1 MMQITEKIVIFEELF
16 QTNMSNRMKKRTL
29 LILILAAFFTAGAY
43 SDLPEEAIAIDS
55 TVISPVDSVASEAEV
70 APEPPGEKRPEVYLF
85 PIREQIMPSMARL
98 TERCIAEATA
108 RGSDYVV
115 IDLNTY
121 GGLVDAADKIR
132 TLILEAPMPVYAF
145 INNQAASAGALIAIA
160 ANAIYM
166 RSGASIGA
174 ATVVRQDGE
183 VVPDKYQSFMRGM
196 MRATAEAHG
205 KVPEVQGR
213 DTVWRWFRDPLIAEA
228 MVDPTIEV
236 PGLIDGTKVLT
247 LTAEEAVRWHY
258 CEGKAASVE
267 EVLVLAGVK
276 DYDLYEYKLSGLDRL
291 LGFLTNPAFQG
302 ILIMLIIGGI
312 YFELQTPG
320 IGFPL
325 FISIIAALL
334 YFAPLYVEG
343 LLAYWELILFLIGI
357 ALIMVEVFATPGFG
371 VLGVAGI
378 VAVVTGLVFAA
389 IDIDLLKYVPS
400 GEVPV
405 AYIFR
410 PFAMVIIS
418 VTAGLLL
425 SIWLGRRFLT
435 GHSVLR
441 ERVVLTSSMGVEE
454 GWVSREGERGLIG
467 MHGVATTVLRP
478 TGKIRIDALYY
489 EAAAEEGFFIEKGT
503 EVVVVRDEGGVLYC
517 RTKK

>member
-1 MMQITEKIVIFEELF
+1 
-16 QTNMSNRMKKRTL
+16 MKKRTL
-29 LILILAAFFTAGAY
+29 SLLILTALFATGAY
-43 SDLPEEAIAIDS
+43 ADLPEKEVIVPDS
-55 TVISPVDSVASEAEV
+55 TEISPVDSVAQAVEAT
-70 APEPPGEKRPEVYLF
+70 PESSGEKRTEVYLF
-85 PIREQIMPSMARL
+85 PIREEIMPAMARL
-98 TERCIAEATA
+98 TARCITEAAE
-108 RGSDYVV
+108 RGSDYIV

-132 TLILEAPMPVYAF
+132 TLILEAPVPVYAF

-160 ANAIYM
+160 ADSIYM
-166 RSGASIGA
+166 RNGASIGA

-183 VVPDKYQSFMRGM
+183 VVPDKYQSFMRAM
-196 MRATAEAHG
+196 MRATAETHG

-247 LTAEEAVRWHY
+247 FTADEAILWHY

-267 EVLVLAGVK
+267 EVLEQAGVK
-276 DYDLYEYKLSGLDRL
+276 NYDIYEYKLSGLDRL
-291 LGFLTNPAFQG
+291 MGFLTNPAFQG

-325 FISIIAALL
+325 IIAVTAALL

-357 ALIMVEVFATPGFG
+357 ALIMVEIFATPGFG
-371 VLGVAGI
+371 VLGIAGI
-378 VAVVTGLVFAA
+378 VAVIVGLVFAA
-389 IDIDLLKYVPS
+389 IDTDILKYVHS
-400 GEVPV
+400 GEIPV

-418 VTAGLLL
+418 VTVGLSL

-435 GHSVLR
+435 GHSALR
-441 ERVVLTSSMGVEE
+441 ERVVLTSSMDAGE
-454 GWVSREGERGLIG
+454 GWVSRERERGLVG
-467 MHGVATTVLRP
+467 MYGVATTVLRP
-478 TGKIRIDALYY
+478 TGKIRIDGLYY

-503 EVVVVRDEGGVLYC
+503 EVVVARDEGGVLYC
-517 RTKK
+517 RTKR